1 LGLNLTLILIFFLP
15 PILFISFLCFYRQA
29 RLRGKGGPLR
39 LLLGNLLLLAFLT
52 SLLLAGGEAYY
63 RFLCD
68 ETDGFAV
75 GLVSERWF
83 ARHYTFNNRGVR
95 DNVDYASLPA
105 GDKGRIT
112 FLGDSNTNGH
122 GLPRV
127 EERFVNILREDLT
140 AWEIHY
146 LGGDGNDTGH
156 LLGGLRRWIGEGYQ
170 IDIVVY
176 VYCLNDISD
185 LMSEWRETSSRLYF
199 ERPGFPFANSYFL
212 NTLYYRF
219 KVLADPELRA
229 YFDNVAAAYED
240 ARWPLQQQRLELL
253 HEIVT
258 SNGAE
263 LLVVTFPFLE
273 HMRSPAFLAI
283 HRKLADFWR
292 RKGVPH
298 LDLIDTYRGIPIEAL
313 RVNAHD
319 SHPNARGHSLAA
331 SSIGRFLDEQLPE
344 PGESD
349 DER

>member
-1 LGLNLTLILIFFLP
+1 LGLNLTPILIFLLP
-15 PILFISFLCFYRQA
+15 PILLISFLCLYRHA
-29 RLRGKGGPLR
+29 RLRGQSRGFR
-39 LLLGNLLLLAFLT
+39 LLLGNFLLLSFLT

-63 RFLCD
+63 RYLCD
-68 ETDGFAV
+68 ETDSFAI

-83 ARHYTFNNRGVR
+83 TRHYTLNNLGIR
-95 DNVDYASLPA
+95 DNIDYENLPA
-105 GDKGRIT
+105 GGKRRIT

-127 EERFVNILREDLT
+127 EERFINILRKEFT
-140 AWEIHY
+140 AWEIHF
-146 LGGDGNDTGH
+146 LGGDGYDTGH
-156 LLGGLRRWIGEGYQ
+156 LLGSLQRRIGEGYQ
-170 IDIVVY
+170 LDVVIY
-176 VYCLNDISD
+176 IYCLNDISD
-185 LMSEWRETSSRLYF
+185 LMSEWRETASRLYS

-229 YFDNVAAAYED
+229 YFDNLAAAYED
-240 ARWPLQQQRLELL
+240 ERWPLQQHRLELL

-258 SNGAE
+258 SNSAD

-273 HMRSPAFLAI
+273 HMGSPEFLSI
-283 HRKLADFWR
+283 HRKIADFWL

-298 LDLIDTYRGIPIEAL
+298 LDLIDTYRGIPIETL

-331 SSIGRFLDEQLPE
+331 SSIGRFLDEQLPDL
-344 PGESD
+344 GESD
-349 DER
+349 DGR